1 MNTGQGSVRGDG
13 LFGASAD
20 ADAGIYGLEGCTRC
34 VPDQVATGGQAA
46 RRPHL
51 GFSTRHSWPIRPDKE
66 EVGSSSLSRPT
77 QVSGLPPG
85 QTPGMS

>member
-1 MNTGQGSVRGDG
+1 MRPIRWSLADKRQG
-13 LFGASAD
+13 A
-20 ADAGIYGLEGCTRC
+20 
-34 VPDQVATGGQAA
+34 
-46 RRPHL
+46 PHM
-51 GFSTRHSWPIRPDKE
+51 GFSTRHSWPIRPNKE